1 MSAKNAKVRK
11 VEAKSW
17 LPILYRSPIKFGE
30 EIISIEQQEAF
41 AEVSVYV
48 YSEENFLVIRNDPG
62 AIVAYLTANQEAPF
76 EEFKEIIDKFP
87 KIHLQV
93 SPEAFDW
100 VKNSFDVY
108 YTYTIRYYTI
118 NPPIKESPLEI
129 TPPMRLTEKIPK
141 VKEMILENPL
151 MKISIEK
158 GINYGYFEG
167 EELVAYGG
175 EDFVSDK
182 LSIIAVWTD
191 VDHRNKGLAFS
202 CVKTAIEEILKTQR
216 KPIYNCDVL
225 NYPSIKIAEKIGFT
239 PVLEFPCVYIG
250 RWRTTRTKK
259 DDEIIPDSV
268 FIE

>member
-11 VEAKSW
+11 VEARSW
-17 LPILYRSPIKFGE
+17 LPILYRSPIKFAE

-41 AEVSVYV
+41 AEVTVYAS
-48 YSEENFLVIRNDPG
+48 SEENFLVVRNDPG
-62 AIVAYLTANQEAPF
+62 AIVAYLTVNQEAPF
-76 EEFKEIIDKFP
+76 AEFKEIIEKHP

-93 SPEAFDW
+93 SPEAFEW
-100 VKNSFDVY
+100 VKNSFEVFF
-108 YTYTIRYYTI
+108 TYTIRYHTI
-118 NPPIKESPLEI
+118 TPPIKESPLEI
-129 TPPMRLTEKIPK
+129 TPPIRLTKEIPEVKI
-141 VKEMILENPL
+141 MILDNPL
-151 MKISIEK
+151 MQISIEK
-158 GINYGYFEG
+158 GINYGYFEDK
-167 EELVAYGG
+167 ELVAYGG

-191 VDHRNKGLAFS
+191 VAHRNKGLAFA

-216 KPIYNCDVL
+216 TPIYNCDVL

-250 RWRTTRTKK
+250 RWISTRTEK
-259 DDEIIPDSV
+259 DDKIIPDSV

>member
-11 VEAKSW
+11 VDARSW
-17 LPILYRSPIKFGE
+17 LPILYRSPIRFSE

-41 AEVSVYV
+41 AEVIVFAS
-48 YSEENFLVIRNDPG
+48 SEENFLVIRNDPG
-62 AIVAYLTANQEAPF
+62 AIVAYLTVNQKAPF
-76 EEFKEIIDKFP
+76 DEFKEIIDRFS
-87 KIHLQV
+87 KIHLQF
-93 SPEAFDW
+93 SPTAFEW

-108 YTYTIRYYTI
+108 CNYTIRYYTI
-118 NPPIKESPLEI
+118 SPPIKESPLEI
-129 TPPMRLTEKIPK
+129 TPPVKLTEKIPK
-141 VKEMILENPL
+141 IKEMILENPL
-151 MKISIEK
+151 LQISIEK

-191 VDHRNKGLAFS
+191 VAHRNKGLAFS

-216 KPIYNCDVL
+216 TPIYNTDVL

-239 PVLEFPCVYIG
+239 PFCEFPCAYIG
-250 RWRTTRTKK
+250 QWSTTRTKE
-259 DDEIIPDSV
+259 DDKVIPDSV
-268 FIE
+268 FIV